1 MQLKKIE
8 DIELYYLEK
17 YASIL
22 VGNQREIIKG
32 LDTKKDILDD
42 WIGRYGG
49 KDQETSLFDKGA
61 ERVLYSYIN
70 SGTTD
75 AKPNSS
81 PVGSDMFYEY
91 EDAYL
96 HLDLKSISACEEKGK
111 GNLPDFSDIFIGENQ
126 NSYKSKILFDKG
138 GTPRDYIPN
147 LPPIYNEGKVNQK
160 ICLSYLITL
169 AFDMDTFDTLI
180 ITLQSIPNGLLYEHY
195 GDRVIKAGKNPGK
208 ARFRLTDSR
217 SGIKGVN
224 EFELLDGT
232 PKRYKVIYLKDNLS
246 EIYKKELAFFIK

>member
-1 MQLKKIE
+1 MNLKEIE
-8 DIELYYLEK
+8 EIEHYYLEK
-17 YASIL
+17 YAAIL
-22 VGNQREIIKG
+22 IGNKREIIQG

-42 WIGRYGG
+42 WVGRYGG

-75 AKPNSS
+75 GKPNSS
-81 PVGSDMFYEY
+81 PVGSDMFFEY

-96 HLDLKSISACEEKGK
+96 HMDLKSISASEEEK

-126 NSYKSKILFDKG
+126 NSYKSKILFDRG
-138 GTPRDYIPN
+138 GTPRDYTPN
-147 LPPIYNEGKVNQK
+147 LPTIYNAGKQNEK
-160 ICLSYLITL
+160 ICLTYLITL
-169 AFDMDTFDTLI
+169 AFDMDNFDTLI
-180 ITLQSIPNGLLYEHY
+180 ITLQCIPNGLLYKHY

-217 SGIKGVN
+217 SGINGVN
-224 EFELLDGT
+224 KFELLEGN
-232 PKRYKVIYLKDNLS
+232 PQRFKVIYLKENLP
-246 EIYKKELAFFIK
+246 ETYKNDLAFFIP

>member
-1 MQLKKIE
+1 MNLKKIE
-8 DIELYYLEK
+8 EIELYYLEK
-17 YASIL
+17 YAAIL
-22 VGNQREIIKG
+22 SGNKREIIRG

-91 EDAYL
+91 DDAYL
-96 HLDLKSISACEEKGK
+96 HLDLKSISASQEEK

-126 NSYKSKILFDKG
+126 NSYKSKILFDRG

-147 LPPIYNEGKVNQK
+147 LPPIYNAGKLNEK
-160 ICLSYLITL
+160 ICLTYLITL
-169 AFDMDTFDTLI
+169 AFDMDNFDTLI
-180 ITLQSIPNGLLYEHY
+180 ITLQCIPNGLLHKHY

-224 EFELLDGT
+224 KFELLEGS
-232 PKRYKVIYLKDNLS
+232 PQRFKVIYLKENLP
-246 EIYKKELAFFIK
+246 ETYKNDLAFFMP

>member
-1 MQLKKIE
+1 MQLKEIE

-17 YASIL
+17 YAAIL

-75 AKPNSS
+75 ARPNSS

-111 GNLPDFSDIFIGENQ
+111 VICQIFQIYLLEKIKTVTNQ
-126 NSYKSKILFDKG
+126 KFFDRG

-147 LPPIYNEGKVNQK
+147 LPPMYNEGKINQK

-180 ITLQSIPNGLLYEHY
+180 ITLQSIPNGFLYEHY

-224 EFELLDGT
+224 EFELLDGR

-246 EIYKKELAFFIK
+246 DIYKKELDLFIK